1 MRVTLLRM
9 TENPFD
15 LISKAYR
22 ICYHSMPYNKE
33 KEKEFIKNCIAREHT
48 SPIEHCSA
56 TFLVEGISRP
66 TSQQLERHRIASY
79 TQESQRYV
87 DAKSATFLIPES
99 VFKNK
104 NLLLQYKHALRVS
117 YVVYNNLIEGKIKKE
132 DARFILPQ
140 AVETSLIFTMNF
152 RSLRNFLKLRL
163 DTNAQWEIREL
174 AAEVYRQMF
183 NKDRDIKVFFGD
195 IWEKYLDFEK
205 GVDKMKKIL

>member
-1 MRVTLLRM
+1 MKVTLLRM
-9 TENPFD
+9 TKKPFE
-15 LISKAYR
+15 LISQAYR
-22 ICYHSMPYNKE
+22 ICYRSMPYKKE
-33 KEKEFIKNCIAREHT
+33 KEKEFIKKCIEREHT
-48 SPIEHCSA
+48 SPMEHCYV

-87 DAKSATFLIPES
+87 SAKEATYLIPAS
-99 VFKNK
+99 IVKNK
-104 NLLLQYKHALRVS
+104 ELCRQYRHGLHMCAAVYANLVAGGIR
-117 YVVYNNLIEGKIKKE
+117 KE

-174 AAEVYRQMF
+174 AARLYTEMLH
-183 NKDRDIKVFFGD
+183 KDRDIKVFFGD
-195 IWEKYLDFEK
+195 IWDKYLDY
-205 GVDKMKKIL
+205 KKRGLTK